1 MNNVLV
7 REIELPITVEGV
19 TVKDSNE
26 DFNIYINSLLSPD
39 KKAEA
44 LDHELRHV
52 QCDHHYLET
61 SVAEDESEANQIFSP
76 IPLLNEV
83 FEKII

>member
-1 MNNVLV
+1 MNNVFT

-19 TVKDSNE
+19 TVKDTNG
-26 DFNIYINSLLSPD
+26 DFNVYINSLLSPE

-44 LDHELRHV
+44 LEHELCHIQR
-52 QCDHHYLET
+52 DHHYLET
-61 SVAEDESEANQIFSP
+61 SVAEDEAEANQILSP
-76 IPLLNEV
+76 IPILSEV